1 MQTKPD
7 VEQMLMQS
15 LKELVLVIPLEKIT
29 IKEITDKAQVIRPTF
44 YNHFQD
50 KYEVVERIIKDE
62 ILQPIRPL
70 LQNDMIDESM
80 ILIFSNLQKEKEFYT
95 KLAKTT
101 GQNSFEEIV
110 RKCVE
115 ELLLEFMISKTGWE
129 GQVADAGN
137 DRQILCAVYDICCHE
152 LDPERNASVS
162 KGDRRGL

>member
-115 ELLLEFMISKTGWE
+115 ELLLEFMISKKGE
-129 GQVADAGN
+129 KVVK
-137 DRQILCAVYDICCHE
+137 DRWLTPAMID
-152 LDPERNASVS
+152 
-162 KGDRRGL
+162 K

>member
-80 ILIFSNLQKEKEFYT
+80 ILILAICKKRKNFIQNWQKQQGRTALK
-95 KLAKTT
+95 KL
-101 GQNSFEEIV
+101 S
-110 RKCVE
+110 
-115 ELLLEFMISKTGWE
+115 
-129 GQVADAGN
+129 GN
-137 DRQILCAVYDICCHE
+137 V
-152 LDPERNASVS
+152 
-162 KGDRRGL
+162 